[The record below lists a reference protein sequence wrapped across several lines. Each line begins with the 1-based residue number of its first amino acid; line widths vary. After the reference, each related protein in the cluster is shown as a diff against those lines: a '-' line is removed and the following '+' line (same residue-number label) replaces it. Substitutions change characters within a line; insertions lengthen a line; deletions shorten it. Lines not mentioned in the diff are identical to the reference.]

1 MPDHHTSQSVS
12 QTLVFL
18 HTVFDPF
25 HPIFGGQL
33 EKYSMPFVDV
43 GPESGY
49 QQLMLKLKDGPQGLI
64 LELFG
69 WSGLAAVQFKI
80 WSDG

>member
-1 MPDHHTSQSVS
+1 MPDYHTSQGVS

-18 HTVFDPF
+18 YAVFDPL
-25 HPIFGGQL
+25 HPIFGRQL
-33 EKYSMPFVDV
+33 EKDPVSFVNV

-49 QQLMLKLKDGPQGLI
+49 QQFMLKLENRPKGLI

-69 WSGLAAVQFKI
+69 WSGLAAVQFKV

>member
-1 MPDHHTSQSVS
+1 
-12 QTLVFL
+12 
-18 HTVFDPF
+18 
-25 HPIFGGQL
+25 
-33 EKYSMPFVDV
+33 MPFVDV

-49 QQLMLKLKDGPQGLI
+49 QQLMLKLKDGPQGSI

-69 WSGLAAVQFKI
+69 WGGLGAVQFKV